1 MDMNLNLNLID
12 FSIPILFGNLD
23 EKITNDIKSN
33 LKPLD
38 ESTIIGLD
46 DMKEWTIEI
55 DNPQII
61 SKYYPP
67 IFNRRSEYA
76 KHHSYFEMLSH
87 ASSGSDR
94 HKLIES
100 SNARYAKRYESSYRT
115 TLYPCTIQ
123 IMALIEQIHK
133 LNKQFKLDLTNSL
146 KAKSIPH
153 SDEIVSGMFRNVA
166 VQFHFNKPSLP
177 AEKTLHLDHINSCI
191 HIAITLNGTRDILF
205 VDKNLDRQKITLKP
219 NNVYLTSP
227 TYVLHGIEV
236 PELAEDNASISIQL
250 RTLLSPESATNLYK
264 NHTKDVCAIICDV
277 LKRYDG
283 KIVLPTYDE
292 YRAELELIIKEA
304 SVYPQGLPVRE
315 NSVTKNMNTDIPI
328 PSKIKYSNRDI
339 EKAECII

>member
-1 MDMNLNLNLID
+1 MNLID
-12 FSIPILFGNLD
+12 FPVPIMFGNLD

-38 ESTIIGLD
+38 DSMIISLD

-76 KHHSYFEMLSH
+76 KHHSYFEMLCHS
-87 ASSGSDR
+87 SSGSNR
-94 HKLIES
+94 HNLIES

-123 IMALIEQIHK
+123 IMALVELIHK
-133 LNKQFKLDLTNSL
+133 LNKQFKLDLIESL
-146 KAKSIPH
+146 KNKSIPH
-153 SDEIVSGMFRNVA
+153 YDEIVSGMFRNVA

-191 HIAITLNGTRDILF
+191 HIAITLSGTRNILF
-205 VDKNLDRQKITLKP
+205 SDKNLDRQKITLKP

-236 PELAEDNASISIQL
+236 PELSENNASISIQL
-250 RTLLSPESATNLYK
+250 RTLLSPESATDLYK
-264 NHTKDVCAIICDV
+264 NHTKAVCKVVCDT
-277 LKRYDG
+277 LKKYDG
-283 KIVLPTYDE
+283 KFILPSYEEYKTELDAIV
-292 YRAELELIIKEA
+292 KEA
-304 SVYPQGLPVRE
+304 FITYSTNTPLPLKVE
-315 NSVTKNMNTDIPI
+315 YHNKDIA
-328 PSKIKYSNRDI
+328 
-339 EKAECII
+339 KAECMI